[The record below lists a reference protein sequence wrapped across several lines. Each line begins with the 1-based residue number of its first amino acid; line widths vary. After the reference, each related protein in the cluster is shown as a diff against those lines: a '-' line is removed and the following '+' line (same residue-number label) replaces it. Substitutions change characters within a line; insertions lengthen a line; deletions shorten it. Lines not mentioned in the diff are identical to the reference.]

1 MATFAYEA
9 LSTSGKPQKGT
20 VEATSTEEAIAKI
33 KSQGLYPSSIKEQAA
48 AKKDG
53 GAPAGRRHVAGQAAH
68 GGGFAGAVRAQ
79 EARDDA
85 IGDGERQV
93 IDRAKAAERLAEM
106 LDADS
111 HVEDTTRAPSL
122 VTPPIPS
129 PDAWISTH

>member
-53 GAPAGRRHVAGQAAH
+53 GAQCMFNREMAEHEAFRAAH
-68 GGGFAGAVRAQ
+68 PPPGA
-79 EARDDA
+79 
-85 IGDGERQV
+85 
-93 IDRAKAAERLAEM
+93 
-106 LDADS
+106 
-111 HVEDTTRAPSL
+111 
-122 VTPPIPS
+122 
-129 PDAWISTH
+129 